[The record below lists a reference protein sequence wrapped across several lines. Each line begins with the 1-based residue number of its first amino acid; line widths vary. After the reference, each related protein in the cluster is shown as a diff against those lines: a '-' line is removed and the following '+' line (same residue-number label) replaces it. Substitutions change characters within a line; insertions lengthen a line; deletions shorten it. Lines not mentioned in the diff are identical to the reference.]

1 MHTKTLPKNLSC
13 RFGEWVVEERPYPG
27 KHALRDSQVII
38 LSIYFLFSSTL
49 LKQQKPPYVI
59 KCLTLDHCQESWH
72 YNRKSS
78 HWVVVIKVNYPAPPP
93 QKKTNHWSE
102 WSTLYTVL
110 SSKLQLLWTLTL
122 PKQMWKKNKPKVLK
136 FFICT
141 VLRCYSFKMKR
152 KDPWFSLEKVFPCHI
167 LNNLLVRLTTGLI
180 ILEKTFP
187 FW

>member
-59 KCLTLDHCQESWH
+59 KCKCLTLDHCQESWH

-78 HWVVVIKVNYPAPPP
+78 HWVVVIKVNYPP
-93 QKKTNHWSE
+93 QKKNQSLVWMKH
-102 WSTLYTVL
+102 TLYCAVIKTSTSMNLDSTKTDVEE
-110 SSKLQLLWTLTL
+110 
-122 PKQMWKKNKPKVLK
+122 KQTK
-136 FFICT
+136 
-141 VLRCYSFKMKR
+141 SFK
-152 KDPWFSLEKVFPCHI
+152 I
-167 LNNLLVRLTTGLI
+167 LHLHCLKMV
-180 ILEKTFP
+180 
-187 FW
+187 